1 MKPLA
6 SRTDALRQSDIRA
19 VTFAVN
25 AVDGIN
31 LGQGICDLPT
41 PEPIKQGAH
50 DAIDGDRSIY
60 TAYAGIEKL
69 RKGIAEKARSFNGL
83 PVGSNDEVMVSVG
96 STGAFVATCLTLFEP
111 GDECIVFEPFYG
123 YHTGILDLFGVQRK
137 VAKTQRAGM
146 VD

>member
-41 PEPIKQGAH
+41 PDPIKAGAH
-50 DAIDGDRSIY
+50 DAIDGDNGAETQPDLPNRSP
-60 TAYAGIEKL
+60 APPDAVPPAG
-69 RKGIAEKARSFNGL
+69 
-83 PVGSNDEVMVSVG
+83 
-96 STGAFVATCLTLFEP
+96 GAKP
-111 GDECIVFEPFYG
+111 
-123 YHTGILDLFGVQRK
+123 
-137 VAKTQRAGM
+137 
-146 VD
+146 

>member
-41 PEPIKQGAH
+41 PDPIKAGAKA
-50 DAIDGDRSIY
+50 AIDGSLETMGLDHIDLMIIHSPQPWEHFGADDRFFEGNLAAWKALEEAYEAGKLKAIETPLCVLSTSTDRS
-60 TAYAGIEKL
+60 GLLKKL
-69 RKGIAEKARSFNGL
+69 L
-83 PVGSNDEVMVSVG
+83 
-96 STGAFVATCLTLFEP
+96 
-111 GDECIVFEPFYG
+111 
-123 YHTGILDLFGVQRK
+123 
-137 VAKTQRAGM
+137 
-146 VD
+146 